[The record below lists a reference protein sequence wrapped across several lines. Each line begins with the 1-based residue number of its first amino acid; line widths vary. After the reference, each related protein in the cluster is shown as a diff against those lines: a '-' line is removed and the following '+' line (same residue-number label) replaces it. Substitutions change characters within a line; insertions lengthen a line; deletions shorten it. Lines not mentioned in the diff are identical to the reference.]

1 MLFSGITFY
10 LKKTNRKSVIIFYE
24 IQLFSLTRQA
34 IKYLIEI
41 ERYDYILPESLISI
55 NKNVEKITNFP
66 KNNETIKD
74 NLIKINQ

>member
-1 MLFSGITFY
+1 M
-10 LKKTNRKSVIIFYE
+10 KKANRKSVIIFYE

-41 ERYDYILPESLISI
+41 ERYDYILPESLIFI